1 MEPMSSET
9 LSSLLHV
16 GDHQVACL
24 HQVADPRYPQE
35 VAVADEEGEE
45 GKQQAA
51 SEKHL
56 II

>member
-1 MEPMSSET
+1 MCPT
-9 LSSLLHV
+9 LVHHLLHRPGQLAV
-16 GDHQVACL
+16 GDHQVADPG
-24 HQVADPRYPQE
+24 HAQEAEVADG
-35 VAVADEEGEE
+35 EGEE